1 MPQKIYK
8 KSLLKQA
15 KDSEHK
21 EAYQNINK
29 TSNYRIGVGVRVSS
43 APQPP
48 IFFIEIIISLCPN
61 CSKADL
67 EYLER
72 SLKCLKKLQG
82 NNYALTCQD
91 GNSIMC
97 EKLVNEKTLQTELK
111 DASCA
116 IEKLEKST

>member
-1 MPQKIYK
+1 MPQTINA

-29 TSNYRIGVGVRVSS
+29 TNNCRIGAGARLSP

-48 IFFIEIIISLCPN
+48 IFFIEIIINLCPT

-72 SLKCLKKLQG
+72 TLNCLKKLQE
-82 NNYALTCQD
+82 NNYTLTCQD

-97 EKLVNEKTLQTELK
+97 EKLVNEKTLQAELK
-111 DASCA
+111 DASS
-116 IEKLEKST
+116 IVEKL